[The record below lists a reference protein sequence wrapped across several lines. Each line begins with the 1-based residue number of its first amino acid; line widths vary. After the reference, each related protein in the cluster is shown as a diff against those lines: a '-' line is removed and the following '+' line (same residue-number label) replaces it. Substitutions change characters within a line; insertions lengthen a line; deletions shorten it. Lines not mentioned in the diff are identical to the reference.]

1 MPPERFADSF
11 RHLNAV
17 CDSRRCSMAMD
28 EGAQKLWTAR
38 LENSVTGKW
47 QRASGGIFAAS

>member
-1 MPPERFADSF
+1 
-11 RHLNAV
+11 
-17 CDSRRCSMAMD
+17 MAMD